1 MTKDRKEGAGFDRAE
16 EAQATPKI
24 EDQAA
29 NEQKPDNW
37 KSIGD
42 LAARMVRGQIR

>member
-16 EAQATPKI
+16 EAQATPKV
-24 EDQAA
+24 EGDASSD
-29 NEQKPDNW
+29 QKPDNW
-37 KSIGD
+37 RSIGD